1 MVTTRTSKVD
11 VLAAFRRTELLAAAR
26 KVFGNKGFEQA
37 TVDAIAEE
45 AGVAK
50 GTVYLYYPSKQAIYD
65 ALFREGMVELEEQLQ
80 ARLES
85 ARGLRDVIAAFVDV
99 KLRYFLEFPDYYRI
113 YVAEVGRQLSDHAPK
128 ENPCKVAIDS
138 QARKLQ
144 KRFEQAVSA
153 GEIRAIDPAA
163 ASMAVF
169 DITRGLV
176 GRRLLN
182 RETSDPAADVAFITD
197 LIWTGL
203 ARHSD
208 HKG

>member
-1 MVTTRTSKVD
+1 MVTTRTSKED

-37 TVDAIAEE
+37 TVEAIADQ

-65 ALFREGMVELEEQLQ
+65 ALFSEGMTELESQLQ
-80 ARLES
+80 ARLET
-85 ARGLRDVIAAFVDV
+85 ARGLKDVIAAFVDV
-99 KLRYFLEFPDYYRI
+99 KLRYFLKFPDYYRI

-176 GRRLLN
+176 GRRLLS
-182 RETSDPAADVAFITD
+182 RETSDPTADVVFITD

-203 ARHSD
+203 V
-208 HKG
+208 K

>member
-1 MVTTRTSKVD
+1 MVIARTSKED

-26 KVFGNKGFEQA
+26 KVFGNKGFDQA

-65 ALFREGMVELEEQLQ
+65 ALFREGMAELAGLVQ
-80 ARLES
+80 AKLES
-85 ARGLRDVIAAFVDV
+85 ARGLKDVIAAFVEV
-99 KLRYFLEFPDYYRI
+99 KVRYFQEFPDYYRI
-113 YVAEVGRQLSDHAPK
+113 YVSEVGRQLSDHAPK
-128 ENPCKVAIDS
+128 ENPCKDAIDS
-138 QARKLQ
+138 QARTLQ
-144 KRFEQAVSA
+144 KRFEQAVNA

-176 GRRLLN
+176 GRRLLTG
-182 RETSDPAADVAFITD
+182 ETSDVTADVAFITD

-203 ARHSD
+203 A
-208 HKG
+208 K

>member
-1 MVTTRTSKVD
+1 MEREKK
-11 VLAAFRRTELLAAAR
+11 ECILAAACR
-26 KVFGNKGFEQA
+26 AFARFGFKKASVE
-37 TVDAIAEE
+37 DIARE

-65 ALFREGMVELEEQLQ
+65 ALFHEGMVELE
-80 ARLES
+80 ARVQERLAS
-85 ARGLRDVIAAFVDV
+85 ARGLKDAIAVFVDV
-99 KLRYFLEFPDYYRI
+99 KVRYFQEFPDYYRI

-128 ENPCKVAIDS
+128 KNPCKSAIDS
-138 QARKLQ
+138 QGRMLQ

-153 GEIRAIDPAA
+153 GEIRPIDPAA

-176 GRRLLN
+176 GRRLLTG
-182 RETSDPAADVAFITD
+182 ETSDAAADIAFIID

-203 ARHSD
+203 A
-208 HKG
+208 K

>member
-1 MVTTRTSKVD
+1 MVITRTSKED

-65 ALFREGMVELEEQLQ
+65 ALFGEGLAELEARVQ
-80 ARLES
+80 ARLAS
-85 ARGLRDVIAAFVDV
+85 ARGLKAVIAALVEV
-99 KLRYFLEFPDYYRI
+99 KVRYFLEFPDYYRI
-113 YVAEVGRQLSDHAPK
+113 YVSEVGRQLSDQAPK
-128 ENPCKVAIDS
+128 KNPCKVAMDG
-138 QARKLQ
+138 QARSLQ

-153 GEIRAIDPAA
+153 GEIRAIDPVA
-163 ASMAVF
+163 ASLAVF

-176 GRRLLN
+176 GRRLLTG
-182 RETSDPAADVAFITD
+182 ETSDVATDIEFIID

-203 ARHSD
+203 A
-208 HKG
+208 K

>member
-1 MVTTRTSKVD
+1 MVTTKTTKVD

-65 ALFREGMVELEEQLQ
+65 ALFSEGMAELEAKVEE
-80 ARLES
+80 RLES
-85 ARGLRDVIAAFVDV
+85 ARGLKDVIAAYVDV
-99 KLRYFLEFPDYYRI
+99 KLRYFVEFPDYYRI

-128 ENPCKVAIDS
+128 ENPCKGAIDK